1 MSVLIPGKPGF
12 SIMLHSIDP
21 LKFDYVANEH
31 HLLSLTESRI
41 LCECGHTKAIHGIT
55 QFDRRCSSFKCSCS
69 SFKTEHHEKKTG

>member
-21 LKFDYVANEH
+21 LKFDYVANEP
-31 HLLSLTESRI
+31 RI

-55 QFDRRCSSFKCSCS
+55 QFDMRCFSIECGCS